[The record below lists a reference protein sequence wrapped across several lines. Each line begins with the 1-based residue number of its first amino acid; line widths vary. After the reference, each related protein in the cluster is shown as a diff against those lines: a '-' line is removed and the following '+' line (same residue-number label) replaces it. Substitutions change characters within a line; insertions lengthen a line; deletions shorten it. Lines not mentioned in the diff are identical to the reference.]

1 MPAAF
6 PASQLN
12 NSTVKSGAP
21 TSRRKLPKT
30 TSNHGL
36 RLPRVRR
43 PASGARHPQGCL
55 WGFYD
60 KDGVKDEI
68 GSVNLLTPD
77 VVKEAGRE
85 IQTGRHVQLDWPL
98 ESIKHP
104 GFARVSLKHRVLDN
118 YVTLKDYALDD
129 ELEFNT
135 QGGSQWD
142 SLKHYAYQKK
152 QVYYNGLTFE
162 EAKKSI
168 TNGLHNYCDRGGI
181 VGRGVLIDMSPP
193 LANPKPLPTSQVRYW
208 TKIGQELPNPWTP
221 YTITVQELES
231 ALSSQNST
239 TLQQGDILLV
249 RSGYVKRHNESPESE
264 CKKGT
269 QGPTSIG
276 LEPSEETVRWLYGHH
291 PAAVGGDTIGFEAL
305 PRDPDN
311 VWCLHEWLLVFW
323 GTAIGELWDLERLG
337 EICGDLNRW
346 SFFLT
351 SAPLNVRGGVGS
363 PPGAI
368 AVF

>member
-1 MPAAF
+1 MAYVFPDFDDLPAV
-6 PASQLN
+6 PG
-12 NSTVKSGAP
+12 T
-21 TSRRKLPKT
+21 
-30 TSNHGL
+30 
-36 RLPRVRR
+36 
-43 PASGARHPQGCL
+43 PQGCL

-77 VVKEAGRE
+77 VVKEASRE
-85 IQTGRHVQLDWPL
+85 VQTGRHVQLDWPL

-104 GFARVSLKHRVLDN
+104 GFARVPLKHRLLDN
-118 YVTLKDYALDD
+118 YVSLKEYALDD

-162 EAKKSI
+162 EAKKST
-168 TNGLHNYCDRGGI
+168 TNGLHNFCDRGGI
-181 VGRGVLIDMSPP
+181 VGRGVLIDM
-193 LANPKPLPTSQVRYW
+193 VRYW
-208 TKIGQELPNPWTP
+208 TKIGQDLPSPWSS
-221 YTITVQELES
+221 YQITVKELEA
-231 ALSSQNST
+231 ALLDQGT
-239 TLQQGDILLV
+239 TINQGDILLV
-249 RSGYVKRHNESPESE
+249 RSGYVKRHNEPSTTEAE
-264 CKKGT
+264 RQAGT
-269 QGPTSIG
+269 QGATSIG
-276 LEPSEETVRWLYGHH
+276 VAPCEETVRWLYGHH

-323 GTAIGELWDLERLG
+323 GTPIGELWDLERLG
-337 EICGDLNRW
+337 EICRDLHRW
-346 SFFLT
+346 TFFLT

>member
-1 MPAAF
+1 MTYVFPEFDDLPAV
-6 PASQLN
+6 PG
-12 NSTVKSGAP
+12 T
-21 TSRRKLPKT
+21 
-30 TSNHGL
+30 
-36 RLPRVRR
+36 
-43 PASGARHPQGCL
+43 PQGCL

-68 GSVNLLTPD
+68 GSVNLLTPE

-104 GFARVSLKHRVLDN
+104 GFARVPLKHRILDN

-162 EAKKSI
+162 EAKKNAS
-168 TNGLHNYCDRGGI
+168 TDMCVQDYCDRGGI
-181 VGRGVLIDMSPP
+181 VGRGVLVDMLTRSPF
-193 LANPKPLPTSQVRYW
+193 LPSQVRYW
-208 TKIGQELPNPWTP
+208 TKTGQPLPNPWSP

-231 ALSSQNST
+231 ALTSQGT
-239 TLQQGDILLV
+239 TIHQGDILLV
-249 RSGYVKRHNESPESE
+249 RSGYVKRHNEATDDE
-264 CKKGT
+264 CKAGT
-269 QGPTSIG
+269 QGANSIG
-276 LEPSEETVRWLYGHH
+276 LEPSEETVRWLYKHH
-291 PAAVGGDTIGFEAL
+291 LAAVGGDTIGFEAL
-305 PRDPDN
+305 PRDPEN

-323 GTAIGELWDLERLG
+323 GTPIGELWDLERLG
-337 EICGDLNRW
+337 EICGDLERW